1 MLMRKITHYLD
12 QAYINYQSDH
22 HPPGYTAQHVAELS
36 KTSGMC
42 FAKTVI
48 ITADTRLVM
57 IVMPAPYTI
66 DFDNIAFSI
75 GARHVNLAYEH
86 QFRDA
91 FPDCDIGAMPPFGNL
106 FNMPVFMSEALLK
119 QEEVSFN
126 AGDHSEIIRMKT
138 ADLVDLVQ
146 PTIISC
152 GFNKPGSGYHHEH
165 ARQGKLRH

>member
-1 MLMRKITHYLD
+1 MLMQKITHYLD
-12 QAYINYQSDH
+12 QAYITYQSDH

-66 DFDNIAFSI
+66 DFDNIAYSI
-75 GARHVNLAYEH
+75 GARYVNLAYEH
-86 QFRDA
+86 QFSGL
-91 FPDCDIGAMPPFGNL
+91 FPDCEVGAMPPFGHL
-106 FNMPVFMSEALLK
+106 FNIPVYISEALVQQK
-119 QEEVSFN
+119 EISFN
-126 AGDHSEIIRMKT
+126 AGDHCETIRMK
-138 ADLVDLVQ
+138 AEDLISLVQ

-152 GFNKPGSGYHHEH
+152 GFHKAGSGYHHEH
-165 ARQGKLRH
+165 VRQGKLRH